1 MQTAL
6 DQAHAAMRTG
16 GEAEALTFYRLLA
29 DATLFLLLERE
40 AEGER
45 IQPRVFDLEDGP
57 VLLAVD
63 AE

>member
-1 MQTAL
+1 MQTPL
-6 DQAHAAMRTG
+6 DHAHAAMQAG
-16 GEAEALTFYRLLA
+16 AEAEALAFYRLLA

-45 IQPRVFDLEDGP
+45 IAPRVFDLAEGP
-57 VLLAVD
+57 VLLAFD